1 MDKKEEFKSFVRNY
15 PTFAEYVQNKT
26 TTWQELYELWD
37 MYGYDDKVFSKYKT
51 TSTNDLSNIVSS
63 IKNINMDNVKKN
75 LNSIEKGIKLLQD
88 FIKKEDVTPTYT
100 PRPIFKKFE
109 D

>member
-1 MDKKEEFKSFVRNY
+1 MDKKEEFKSFVRQY
-15 PTFAEYVQNKT
+15 PSFASYVQNKS

-37 MYGYDDKVFSKYKT
+37 MYGDDDKVFSRYKT
-51 TSTNDLSNIVSS
+51 VGTDLNNVING
-63 IKNINMDNVKKN
+63 IKNINMDSVKKN

-88 FIKKEDVTPTYT
+88 FVKKEDTVPTYE
-100 PRPIFKKFE
+100 PRPIFKRFE

>member
-37 MYGYDDKVFSKYKT
+37 MYGDDDKVFSKYKT

-63 IKNINMDNVKKN
+63 IKN

>member
-1 MDKKEEFKSFVRNY
+1 MDRKTEFKEFVKKYPSFASFVQNRN
-15 PTFAEYVQNKT
+15 

-37 MYGYDDKVFSKYKT
+37 MYGDDDKVFSRYKT
-51 TSTNDLSNIVSS
+51 VGTDLNNVING
-63 IKNINMDNVKKN
+63 IKNINMDSVKKN

-88 FIKKEDVTPTYT
+88 FVKKEDTVPTYE
-100 PRPIFKKFE
+100 PRPIFKRFE

>member
-1 MDKKEEFKSFVRNY
+1 
-15 PTFAEYVQNKT
+15 
-26 TTWQELYELWD
+26 
-37 MYGYDDKVFSKYKT
+37 MYGDDDNVFKKYKT
-51 TSTNDLSNIVSS
+51 TTSNDLGNIISS
-63 IKNINMDNVKKN
+63 IKNINMNNVKKN

-88 FIKKEDVTPTYT
+88 FVKKEDVMPTYT